1 MRVFIYIL
9 LHPITLDIR
18 YVGKTKNPKQRFHN
32 HCNKAH
38 NPKSHKRNWINSLRE
53 QGLKPIM
60 QVIDKVEE
68 SEWQFWEQY
77 WIVQLK
83 CWGFNLVNHTAGGD
97 GLTRGNQTSFRKGH
111 RTWCETDTYLICQQC
126 GEQFKCSPSRLN
138 IKKFC
143 SMKCYSES
151 KKGKSFQNEG
161 NFKQGHTP
169 WNKGRTY
176 KTKKS

>member
-1 MRVFIYIL
+1 MSEPYTG
-9 LHPITLDIR
+9 HNPIR
-18 YVGKTKNPKQRFHN
+18 YLLSEGKQFLSKHRDIVYP
-32 HCNKAH
+32 
-38 NPKSHKRNWINSLRE
+38 NSWETRRE
-53 QGLKPIM
+53 VKLWNIIG
-60 QVIDKVEE
+60 V
-68 SEWQFWEQY
+68 
-77 WIVQLK
+77 
-83 CWGFNLVNHTAGGD
+83 
-97 GLTRGNQTSFRKGH
+97 QTSFRKGH